1 MLVTYFSFDSV
12 NLQDLTH
19 GHCGYLLILYE
30 IVLICSYFFVFCLLQ
45 LINLNVPEWM
55 QLLEPYTVCEQL
67 TSWIAC
73 KILTPAVYKM
83 GLFKKWFLIQS
94 NSSLHFCFTCA
105 LFYCYNSVIALI
117 AITIGL
123 QRWESF
129 TLYSFF
135 FFAKAPLGAI
145 TFLTMARFL
154 RSASMHS
161 TIITATDLARTET
174 AMRKGVVQFGLSQ
187 YWGMI
192 LTH

>member
-145 TFLTMARFL
+145 TFFDNGSVSSVSINAQHYHYGYRLGSYRNK
-154 RSASMHS
+154 
-161 TIITATDLARTET
+161 
-174 AMRKGVVQFGLSQ
+174 RKGVVQFGLSQ